1 MSPGRD
7 RRFSS
12 AATKLCCN
20 ASWNDVDVLGGLPGL
35 YRLPVLVTQDFVGR
49 AAGGSK
55 ACGVLGGA
63 RLTPDVRNPRLHG
76 ARLASGVRNWVGPTA
91 APSILLGKSQSRP
104 SRAADRACR
113 GT

>member
-63 RLTPDVRNPRLHG
+63 RLTPDVRNPGCRH
-76 ARLASGVRNWVGPTA
+76 AA
-91 APSILLGKSQSRP
+91 APSVFLAKSQSRP
-104 SRAADRACR
+104 SRAADRAYR
-113 GT
+113 GTGSTRGSPGGD